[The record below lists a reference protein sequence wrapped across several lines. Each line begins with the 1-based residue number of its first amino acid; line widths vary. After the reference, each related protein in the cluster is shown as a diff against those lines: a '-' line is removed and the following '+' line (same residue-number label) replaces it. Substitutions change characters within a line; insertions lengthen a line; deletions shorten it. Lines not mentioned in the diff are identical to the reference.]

1 MYGPMNIKVIDFVT
15 IIIIVIALIFKLTKY
30 MPKTEE

>member
-1 MYGPMNIKVIDFVT
+1 MHGPMNIKVMNFVT
-15 IIIIVIALIFKLTKY
+15 IIIIVIALIFKLTEH